1 MRGMSLLVLASAS
14 PRRIDMLAA
23 AAIPH
28 AVWPVD
34 IDETPRVGE
43 RPESLVARL
52 SQEKADAAAK
62 LCAPGS
68 PILAADTIV
77 TVAGAILGKPPH
89 EGAARQMLTLLSGRT
104 HAVLTGYHL
113 RYVDAEGQISRQ
125 SRVVS
130 TTVTIQPLTDG
141 DIAGYLR
148 SEEWRG
154 KAGAYAIQGR
164 FSAFVRG
171 IEGSYDNVV
180 GLPLCAVI
188 EDLRSLGL
196 LPSDWPNWTP

>member
-23 AAIPH
+23 AAVPH

-34 IDETPRVGE
+34 LDETPEVGE
-43 RPESLVARL
+43 HPESLVARL
-52 SQEKADAAAK
+52 AQQKADAAAK

-77 TVAGAILGKPPH
+77 TVEGALLGKPPH
-89 EGAARQMLTLLSGRT
+89 EGAARQMLTLLSGKQ

-113 RYVDAEGQISRQ
+113 RYLGPDGQLQRVG
-125 SRVVS
+125 RVV
-130 TTVTIQPLTDG
+130 TTRVNVRPLSDA

-164 FSAFVRG
+164 FSAFVRS
-171 IEGSYDNVV
+171 IEGSFDNVV
-180 GLPLCAVI
+180 GLPLCAVL
-188 EDLRSLGL
+188 EDLRSAGL
-196 LPSDWPNWTP
+196 LPADWPSWQP

>member
-14 PRRIDMLAA
+14 PRRIDMLAS

-34 IDETPRVGE
+34 LDETPQVGE
-43 RPESLVARL
+43 LPESLVLRL
-52 SQEKADAAAK
+52 SQQKADAAST

-68 PILAADTIV
+68 PVLGADTIV
-77 TVAGAILGKPPH
+77 TVDGALLGKPPH
-89 EGAARQMLTLLSGRT
+89 EGAARQMLTMLSGKS

-113 RYVDAEGQISRQ
+113 RYVDASGQLQRISRAI
-125 SRVVS
+125 S
-130 TTVTIQPLTDG
+130 TKVTVRTLSDAE
-141 DIAGYLR
+141 IAGYLR

-171 IEGSYDNVV
+171 IEGSFDNVV

-188 EDLRSLGL
+188 EDLAGAGL
-196 LPSDWPNWTP
+196 LPSDWPSWRP

>member
-1 MRGMSLLVLASAS
+1 MLAS
-14 PRRIDMLAA
+14 

-34 IDETPRVGE
+34 LDETPQVGE
-43 RPESLVARL
+43 LPESLVLRL
-52 SQEKADAAAK
+52 SLQKADAAST

-68 PILAADTIV
+68 PVLGADTIV
-77 TVAGAILGKPPH
+77 TVDGALLGKPPH
-89 EGAARQMLTLLSGRT
+89 EGAARQMLTMLSGKS

-113 RYVDAEGQISRQ
+113 RYVDASGQLQRISRAI
-125 SRVVS
+125 S
-130 TTVTIQPLTDG
+130 TKVTVRTLSDAE
-141 DIAGYLR
+141 IAGYLR
-148 SEEWRG
+148 GEEWRG

-171 IEGSYDNVV
+171 IEGSFDNVV

-188 EDLRSLGL
+188 EDLAGAGL
-196 LPSDWPNWTP
+196 LPSDWPSWRP